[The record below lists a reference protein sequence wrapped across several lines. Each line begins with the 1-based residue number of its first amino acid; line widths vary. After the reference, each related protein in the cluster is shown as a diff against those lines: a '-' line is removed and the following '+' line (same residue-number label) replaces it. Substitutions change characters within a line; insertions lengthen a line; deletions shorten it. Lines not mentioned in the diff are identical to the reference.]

1 MFKSSRRFIAFVPL
15 LQCVPKYIGIKRRIK
30 YRLRFPLV
38 QLNDRVYKKRLHVLC
53 SFQNVDNIEVV
64 TL

>member
-38 QLNDRVYKKRLHVLC
+38 QLNDRVYKNKDYTSCVL
-53 SFQNVDNIEVV
+53 SKMWTI
-64 TL
+64 